1 MAEDIVSLKKSNGIL
16 RQAMNDK
23 LKKNFDT
30 LFQDYQDY
38 QADNVDSYQSLE
50 ELYITTVDKTVN
62 SSLNQYLKS
71 TGVQESSKLAKMGCS
86 LFQNWR
92 IYRDIVYSLQ
102 SRQSRLVAGLR
113 GQLYKA
119 ETNKIKG
126 TAFI

>member
-1 MAEDIVSLKKSNGIL
+1 MADDIVSIKKSDGFL

-23 LKKNFDT
+23 LERNLNS
-30 LFQDYQDY
+30 LFQDYEDY
-38 QADNVDSYQSLE
+38 QTDKVDNYQNLE

-92 IYRDIVYSLQ
+92 IYRDIVYSKQ
-102 SRQSRLVAGLR
+102 SRESRLVAGLR

-119 ETNKIKG
+119 MANKLKG
-126 TAFI
+126 VAFI